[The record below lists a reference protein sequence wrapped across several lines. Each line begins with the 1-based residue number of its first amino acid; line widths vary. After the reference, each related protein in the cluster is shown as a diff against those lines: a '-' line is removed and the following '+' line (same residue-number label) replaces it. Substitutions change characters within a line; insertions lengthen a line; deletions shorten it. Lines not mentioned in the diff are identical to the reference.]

1 MGRRKSRGAKLAQ
14 RNIRQKAEIGRSLG
28 YARRGGG
35 KRARINRNIMRT
47 HSANRV
53 MKKERN
59 RDEKRGLLP
68 AGWQAA
74 KKIQLAII
82 KINLG

>member
-1 MGRRKSRGAKLAQ
+1 
-14 RNIRQKAEIGRSLG
+14 
-28 YARRGGG
+28 
-35 KRARINRNIMRT
+35 MRT